1 MISNMTAKN
10 ISSRLG
16 GVAWE
21 VLAYLEIVAEWV
33 NKAL

>member
-1 MISNMTAKN
+1 MTATN

-21 VLAYLEIVAEWV
+21 VFAQLEIVAKWV